1 LDPTF
6 NQSNTMFIGH
16 FGVGFG
22 AKSAAPR
29 VSLGTLFMASQ
40 FIDLLWPTLLLLGIE
55 HVEIAPGITRVTPLN
70 FTSYPVSHSL
80 LMVCVWG
87 VLFGSVHWLVRRDM
101 RAAIVLGLCVL
112 SHWVLD
118 LIMHRPDLPL
128 YPGDSPH
135 LGFGLWNS
143 LAASLVVEGLIFA
156 GGIVL
161 YLRSTRAKN
170 RAGSYGLWGLIVFL
184 AAIHIGNLFGP
195 PPSNVGMIAWA
206 GHLQWIFVLWAYWVD
221 RNREESV

>member
-1 LDPTF
+1 
-6 NQSNTMFIGH
+6 MFIGH

-22 AKSAAPR
+22 AKRAAPR
-29 VSLGTLFMASQ
+29 VSLGTLFMAAQ
-40 FIDLLWPTLLLLGIE
+40 FIDLLWQTLLLLGIE

-70 FTSYPVSHSL
+70 FISYPVSHSL

-87 VLFGSVHWLVRRDM
+87 ALFGFIHWLVRRDR

-112 SHWVLD
+112 SHWLLD

-156 GGIVL
+156 GGIAL
-161 YLRSTRAKN
+161 YLRSTR
-170 RAGSYGLWGLIVFL
+170 G
-184 AAIHIGNLFGP
+184 
-195 PPSNVGMIAWA
+195 
-206 GHLQWIFVLWAYWVD
+206 
-221 RNREESV
+221 